1 MDNKLCRIAVFYD
14 GTYFFKVSNY
24 YLYQHERKARLSIK
38 GLHEF
43 IVAEVAKYE
52 GISEKHC
59 QIIDAAYFR
68 GRLTAQQA
76 QEQDKLYGDRLF
88 EDVLMRAD
96 VTLFQHLLATRPE
109 GKTADDKK
117 VEEKG
122 IDVLFALEAYEMTSL
137 KNYDVCVLITGDGDF
152 VPLVRKL
159 NTLGARVML
168 LGWDFEYEYR
178 GMTHRTQV
186 ATSLLDRVNYPV
198 MMDKEIDGRD
208 RRNDR
213 LIDGLFMPR
222 LMENNFY
229 RPLVAPATPILV
241 EKEAHLSDTSE
252 RQGTVLSFFA
262 EKGYGFIKPIS
273 GGDNYFFHVHELV
286 EWLPEDLTVG
296 QTVTFVADRSEK
308 GLIAKAVRP
317 CTP

>member
-43 IVAEVAKYE
+43 IVAEVARSE
-52 GISEKHC
+52 GVSEKHC

-96 VTLFQHLLATRPE
+96 VTLFQHLLAPRPDT
-109 GKTADDKK
+109 KIADDKK

-137 KNYDVCVLITGDGDF
+137 KKYDVCVLITGDGDF

-178 GMTHRTQV
+178 NMTHRTQV

-198 MMDKEIDGRD
+198 MMDKEIDGRE

-222 LMENNFY
+222 ITENNFY
-229 RPLVAPATPILV
+229 RPVTTTG
-241 EKEAHLSDTSE
+241 EKDNNEAGE

-262 EKGYGFIKPIS
+262 EKGYGFIKPS
-273 GGDNYFFHVHELV
+273 NGGDNYFFHVHELV

-296 QTVTFVADRSEK
+296 QNVTFIGDRTEK